1 MQTTGVPTVPLIGE
15 AGPVPGQGQSAAGIS
30 VTGREAAPVAV
41 SVTRREPA
49 GAVSVR
55 LIVREAGKEVPVPAI
70 ASEVPADHSAATS
83 AAQIP
88 QEIVS
93 VVCPAVP
100 ICREVREAR
109 PVADAQVAAAVV
121 SRDDKYLRP

>member
-1 MQTTGVPTVPLIGE
+1 MPTTGVPAVPLIGE

-30 VTGREAAPVAV
+30 VTGRKAAQVTV
-41 SVTRREPA
+41 SVTGQETA

-70 ASEVPADHSAATS
+70 ASEVPADHSAAIS
-83 AAQIP
+83 AARIP

-93 VVCPAVP
+93 VVRPADP
-100 ICREVREAR
+100 ICREVRGAH
-109 PVADAQVAAAVV
+109 PVAVAAAQVAAVVV
-121 SRDDKYLRP
+121 SRDDR